1 MKKVKIEFAN
11 LVFLM
16 RFYKR
21 YALGYIIVTI
31 CFWAAWGPIELS
43 FAGLHQQRDYQ
54 CPCQWFPIWKNT
66 FNSRIYSSGEYSA
79 VDDDPVN
86 AGCVYGC

>member
-1 MKKVKIEFAN
+1 MNSDMLYCQRMANTKEAYSEASMKKVKIEFAN

-31 CFWAAWGPIELS
+31 CFWAASALLNSLCRSTPAARLS
-43 FAGLHQQRDYQ
+43 MPLSMVSHMEKYFQ
-54 CPCQWFPIWKNT
+54 
-66 FNSRIYSSGEYSA
+66 
-79 VDDDPVN
+79 
-86 AGCVYGC
+86 